1 MIKEISRVIK
11 YVIFASACFMI
22 LSGFVYITEGKA
34 DNDKWFSRTALGL
47 ILLGITGILIE
58 LKSIREK

>member
-1 MIKEISRVIK
+1 MMKEISRVVK

-22 LSGFVYITEGKA
+22 ISGFVYVTEGN
-34 DNDKWFSRTALGL
+34 DDKWFSRTALGL
-47 ILLGITGILIE
+47 ILLGITGVLIE